1 MGQVHVI
8 KRRDA
13 AATRASILAA
23 ARQRFV
29 NESYDS
35 VGLRDIA
42 GDAGVDVALIG
53 RYFGGKAGLFLEVLR
68 PGDKSPLDASMRAAD
83 LPRHL
88 SQMMAEANSESPNHR
103 MEMFIIMLRSA
114 SSPKAGEIIRE
125 HMRNDVLQPL
135 IAVIGAESAEWRAN
149 ILLSLFLGIG
159 VLRTVMESDGLAC
172 EEQDRAAFTDRLE
185 RLFAAVLEI

>member
-1 MGQVHVI
+1 MGQHHVI

-23 ARQRFV
+23 ARHRFV

-42 GDAGVDVALIG
+42 GDAGVDVALIS
-53 RYFGGKAGLFLEVLR
+53 RYFGGKAGLFLEVLH
-68 PGDKSPLDASMRAAD
+68 PGEKSPLDASLSAAD

-114 SSPKAGEIIRE
+114 SSPKAGAIIRE
-125 HMRNDVLQPL
+125 HMRCDVLEPL
-135 IAVIGAESAEWRAN
+135 IAVIGTESAEWRAN
-149 ILLSLFLGIG
+149 IVLSLFLGIG

-172 EEQDRAAFTDRLE
+172 KEQDRSAFTERLE